1 MTPEHS
7 LTTQEVAHVARLA
20 RLAIPADRLDDL
32 RGELSSVLGHVARL
46 KTIPVEGVEPM
57 TTPFELVNRL
67 DPDEPGPCMD
77 IQDLLRNA
85 PAVEGRYL
93 AVPKVL
99 AEES

>member
-1 MTPEHS
+1 MTHVHP

-20 RLAIPADRLDDL
+20 RLAIPTERLEDL
-32 RGELSSVLGHVARL
+32 RGELSSVLGHVTRL
-46 KTIPVEGVEPM
+46 KAIPVEGVEPM